1 MYRHLLVPID
11 ATDLSAELVASAVD
25 FAGSVCARITFFYTG
40 PDYAG
45 MPCGGT
51 EARTAVA
58 ATGVC
63 AGQVRELLAKAEG
76 AAHAN
81 GVPCDSMQA
90 CSEVPTSAIAAAA
103 QGRGCDLVFMAS
115 HVDGIRPAMA
125 FSSETIDAVAHAG
138 LPVLL
143 FARGVVQPQARAI
156 AIIRDEHRS
165 LSAVLHAGMNA
176 LAAAR
181 SRGDVPD
188 PALMGAVVDYLERL
202 RVAQHHPREED
213 HLFRRLR
220 ARTSAFD
227 AEIDELERQHDRD
240 RHLVAVVAGR
250 VKAVSAAVGDEARA
264 SAVRALED
272 AVSHYAAFI
281 WEHLGREEGV
291 ILPAARRYLTVAD
304 WADIDAAFTSDADL
318 RIDGCLETQSRHLFS
333 RVLDLTRSLDE
344 PMPSS

>member
-11 ATDLSAELVASAVD
+11 ATDLSAELVANAVD
-25 FAGSVCARITFFYTG
+25 FAGSVSARITFFYTG

-45 MPCGGT
+45 MPCGDT
-51 EARTAVA
+51 EARA
-58 ATGVC
+58 AIAANGVH

-81 GVPCDSMQA
+81 GVPCDSMHG
-90 CSEVPTSAIAAAA
+90 CNEGREGAIVAVA
-103 QGRGCDLVFMAS
+103 QGRGCDLIFMAS
-115 HVDGIRPAMA
+115 HIDGIRTAMA
-125 FSSETIDAVAHAG
+125 FVSETIDAAAHAG

-143 FARGVVQPQARAI
+143 FARGAVQPPARAI
-156 AIIRDEHRS
+156 ASIRDEHRS

-176 LAAAR
+176 LAVAR
-181 SRGDVPD
+181 ARGDVPD
-188 PALMGAVVDYLERL
+188 AALMDAVVYYLERM

-213 HLFRRLR
+213 HLFRRLK

-227 AEIDELERQHDRD
+227 AEIDELERQHNKD

-250 VKAVSAAVGDEARA
+250 VRAVSAAVGDDARA

-272 AVSHYAAFI
+272 AVSEYAAFI

-291 ILPAARRYLTVAD
+291 ILPAARRHLTVAD
-304 WADIDAAFTSDADL
+304 WADIDAAFASDASL
-318 RIDGCLETQSRHLFS
+318 RTGGCLEVHSRHPLSHVF
-333 RVLDLTRSLDE
+333 DLTRSLDE
-344 PMPSS
+344 PMSSS